1 MALVRASTVVLR
13 SALSSELSP
22 LVTAGNEDAVT
33 DGGWD
38 VAAGGGEVEREGED
52 RRDHDTW
59 L

>member
-1 MALVRASTVVLR
+1 MVLR
-13 SALSSELSP
+13 LALSSELSP
-22 LVTAGNEDAVT
+22 MVTAGNEDAAA

-52 RRDHDTW
+52 RRDRDTW